1 MEDLITTVNTTMS
14 TFTEQGS
21 IALIAIAAGMFTLAG
36 LSLLIRWVKASFF
49 S

>member
-1 MEDLITTVNTTMS
+1 MEGLITTVNTTMT

-21 IALIAIAAGMFTLAG
+21 IALIAIATGMFTLAG
-36 LSLLIRWVKASFF
+36 ISLLVKWVKASFF